1 MVVRRW
7 SRLGAA
13 MIMSLCAVSVV
24 HAQTPPTPP
33 RRDTAST
40 RADTTVRDT
49 VVRVPRRP
57 TALSMRPVPPL
68 TPRRAFA
75 YSVALPG
82 FGQSRLDRGSSGA
95 LFASTELAAIVMLR
109 RSMTDLRE
117 ARRFRTDTLPENFT
131 VGADGKVTGSGTVV
145 GRYTSDLVRTRRL
158 HMEDWIAV
166 IAFNHLFAGADA
178 FVSAQL
184 WDIPVQMS
192 ALPTN
197 RGVVFVASRR
207 F

>member
-1 MVVRRW
+1 MQ
-7 SRLGAA
+7 
-13 MIMSLCAVSVV
+13 
-24 HAQTPPTPP
+24 AQTPP
-33 RRDTAST
+33 RRDSTAT
-40 RADTTVRDT
+40 RVDSATRDT
-49 VVRVPRRP
+49 VTRTPQRP
-57 TALSMRPVPPL
+57 ARAVARATALSLRPVPPL
-68 TPRRAFA
+68 TPRRAFV

-109 RSMTDLRE
+109 RSLTDLRE
-117 ARRFRTDTLPENFT
+117 ARRFRTDTLPENFV
-131 VGADGKVTGSGTVV
+131 VGADGTTTASGTVV
-145 GRYTSDLVRTRRL
+145 GRYTGDLVRTRRL

-197 RGVVFVASRR
+197 RGIVFIASRR